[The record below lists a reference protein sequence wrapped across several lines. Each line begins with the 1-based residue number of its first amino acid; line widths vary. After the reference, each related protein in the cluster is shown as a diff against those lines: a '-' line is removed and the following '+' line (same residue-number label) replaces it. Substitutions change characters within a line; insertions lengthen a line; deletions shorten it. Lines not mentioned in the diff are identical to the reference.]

1 MKEKFKD
8 SFRQPNFQGLFECWF
23 VLLYLYIVGSY
34 NNHWYQFL
42 NSLACYIFGIL
53 RYFEAGIISL
63 NIPPSLMFILY
74 NGSCKIIKP
83 LYIRLFLIREHLI
96 SISLLN
102 FNIWTWI
109 VCKIDPE
116 RTYFQWSLF
125 LYLSD
130 HSLPFLF
137 N

>member
-23 VLLYLYIVGSY
+23 VLLYFYIVASY

-42 NSLACYIFGIL
+42 NCLACYIFGIL

-63 NIPPSLMFILY
+63 NIPASLIFILY
-74 NGSCKIIKP
+74 NGSCKMIQT
-83 LYIRLFLIREHLI
+83 LYFRLFLIQKHFI
-96 SISLLN
+96 SITLLYSI
-102 FNIWTWI
+102 IWTWTI
-109 VCKIDPE
+109 YKIDPE
-116 RTYFQWSLF
+116 RTYLQWSFF

-130 HSLPFLF
+130 NSLPFLF
-137 N
+137 H